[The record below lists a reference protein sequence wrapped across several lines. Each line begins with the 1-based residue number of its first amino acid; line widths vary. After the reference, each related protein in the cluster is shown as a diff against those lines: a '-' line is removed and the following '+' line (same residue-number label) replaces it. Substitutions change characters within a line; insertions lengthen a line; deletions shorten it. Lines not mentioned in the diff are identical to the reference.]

1 MMKKRI
7 ACMAAVAALCGTFIA
22 GAANYTILEKA
33 EKVETTVYG
42 NVQAGALT
50 DRINSLDETLY
61 GRKDGSG
68 TVQSQTDT
76 LFRDVYGNDGSDL
89 SLLAAV
95 NLMQW
100 KYAGQVTHESLLDRV
115 YSMEQ
120 SVMGKAGTGSLDS
133 RITALRKTLLNNE
146 KFTSAAVTI
155 PADTVVKLQNL
166 ENLNS
171 KTNKKNDV
179 VHFAVSEDVVVG
191 DVVAIPKGMQLDG
204 TVADVRKAGRF
215 GRDGKMVLAYG
226 PVNAVDGTP
235 VVLTVGDKAKEE
247 YKRTAG
253 AVGASAAGAIILGPI
268 GLAGG
273 LFVNGNNVD
282 LPAGTA
288 MYAET
293 KENTDVIG
301 FKEAAADTT
310 SAEISA
316 SGVQTEKHVE
326 ASLPSPTTTETAAD
340 VKNNKVTPVDLTSAN
355 AITGSDDTQT
365 IVTITPDDKK

>member
-1 MMKKRI
+1 
-7 ACMAAVAALCGTFIA
+7 MAAVAALCGTFIA

-61 GRKDGSG
+61 GRKDSSG

-120 SVMGKAGTGSLDS
+120 SVLGKAGSGSLDS
-133 RITALRKTLLNNE
+133 RITTLRKTLLNNE
-146 KFTSAAVTI
+146 KFTSTAVTV

-215 GRDGKMVLAYG
+215 GRDGKMVLSYG
-226 PVNAVDGTP
+226 AVNAVDGTP

-282 LPAGTA
+282 LPAGST

-293 KENTDVIG
+293 KEDTDVIG
-301 FKEAAADTT
+301 FKEATADMPSADMAAN
-310 SAEISA
+310 
-316 SGVQTEKHVE
+316 GVQTEKHVE
-326 ASLPSPTTTETAAD
+326 ASLPSSAATASAVD
-340 VKNNKVTPVDLTSAN
+340 VKTDKVTPVDLTSAS

-365 IVTITPDDKK
+365 VVTITPDDKK